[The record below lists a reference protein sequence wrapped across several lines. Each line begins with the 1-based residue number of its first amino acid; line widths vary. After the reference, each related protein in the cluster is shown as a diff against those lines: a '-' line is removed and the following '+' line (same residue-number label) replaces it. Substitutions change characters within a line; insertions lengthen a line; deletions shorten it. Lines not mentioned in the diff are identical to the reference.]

1 MKYIFTKHAKQ
12 RRQHLPI
19 KTDEELIR
27 IMGYLDTFY
36 NFSELENGKY
46 SFREGGK
53 AAVFSKES
61 NQITL
66 ITIRGIDTSTA
77 FDAEIVPTLKKVDPE
92 VDAIKG
98 KRKAARNKKNKWMQY
113 YPAIFKET
121 HTGTYDI
128 FFPDIL
134 GCVSG
139 GKSFEEAITAAKCD
153 IALHLT
159 GMISNGLLMP
169 VIDLNR
175 CKDVAKGHIL
185 VMVRPQK
192 ELLIVKE

>member
-1 MKYIFTKHAKQ
+1 MKYIFTNHAKQ
-12 RRQHLPI
+12 RRQHFPI
-19 KTDEELIR
+19 KTDEELNG
-27 IMGYLDTFY
+27 IMGHLDTFY
-36 NFSELENGKY
+36 NFSELEDGKY

-66 ITIRGIDTSTA
+66 ITIRGIDASTA
-77 FDAEIVPTLKKVDPE
+77 FDTERIPVLKKIDPE
-92 VDAIKG
+92 VDATKG

-113 YPAIFKET
+113 YPAVFKET
-121 HTGTYDI
+121 HTGAYDI
-128 FFPDIL
+128 FFPDIPD
-134 GCVSG
+134 CVSG
-139 GKSFEEAITAAKCD
+139 GKSLEEAITAAKCD

-169 VIDLNR
+169 AIDLNR
-175 CKDVAKGHIL
+175 CKEVAKGHIL